1 MATIKEATEN
11 AAAFARETL
20 GPARTQGL
28 RLEEIVA
35 ETENGHDVWHITLS
49 MVAEENVN
57 GLNQLGLALGAI
69 GPKRDYKVFAVRKDT
84 GEVTAMRI
92 RELSNV

>member
-28 RLEEIVA
+28 RLEEIVT
-35 ETENGHDVWHITLS
+35 ESENGHDVWHITLS
-49 MVAEENVN
+49 MVAEDADSEGCRSAFRTDV
-57 GLNQLGLALGAI
+57 
-69 GPKRDYKVFAVRKDT
+69 DHDS
-84 GEVTAMRI
+84 EVMPI
-92 RELSNV
+92 SVPN

>member
-11 AAAFARETL
+11 AAAFAREAL

-35 ETENGHDVWHITLS
+35 ETENGNEVWLITLS
-49 MVAEENVN
+49 MVADEYLN
-57 GLNQLGLALGAI
+57 GLGAALAAI
-69 GPKRDYKVFAVRKDT
+69 NPKREYKVFTVQKNT
-84 GEVTAMRI
+84 GEVTSMKI
-92 RELSNV
+92 RELSNA

>member
-28 RLEEIVA
+28 RLEEIVT
-35 ETENGHDVWHITLS
+35 ESENGHDVWHITLS
-49 MVAEENVN
+49 MVAEEYANTFAVLSPSN
-57 GLNQLGLALGAI
+57 
-69 GPKRDYKVFAVRKDT
+69 PRRDYKVFTVQRNS
-84 GEVTAMRI
+84 GEVTSMKI
-92 RELSNV
+92 RELSNA